1 NGKKM
6 GPAFALVGAV
16 NYLYLAYKAYYG
28 ETGKRGIGARVG
40 GGMWKSYLGAAVGTV
55 GIVP

>member
-1 NGKKM
+1 M